1 MSTAEDAA
9 RKAKAD
15 RAKKLVRDGVDEL
28 LFTSTPPNPSAVVA
42 CRPSIC
48 TEQSLEAGRGQG
60 EEAERDGPY

>member
-48 TEQSLEAGRGQG
+48 TEQSG
-60 EEAERDGPY
+60 